1 MNKQRSPASSGSRD
15 FHHLSASFASDCK
28 IQPRH
33 VGKERIGLYALGEDE
48 SDDQPVWKEQ
58 AFDPEDLEGV
68 MKYLRQAIKDNDALL
83 RQAAEV
89 LRPGVPYQD
98 IIDLA
103 DAICVELKLAQE
115 NSPYPEVRACVDPF
129 DDPTIPVLT
138 FRMWVIGIFLVC
150 LGTGVN
156 QFFAQ
161 RMPTIGLSVTSAQL
175 VAYPIGCMMAK
186 YLPEKVFRIGNHPF
200 TLNPGPF
207 NMKEHML
214 ISIMANVS
222 FGGAFA
228 TDIIA
233 VLRIKRFFNNSALAE
248 KIGFQLTLVLSS
260 QLIGYTLAGM
270 TRKFLVYPPAMVW
283 WGNLSEISVLRALH
297 STDKNQSVNGWRIS
311 RLRFFFIYSWTTWI
325 APHNVK
331 LSLITGTVSG
341 LGLNPVPTLDWSFM
355 ALDPI
360 IIPLWS
366 IVGFEALINVYA
378 GACGGFLAICAIYFK
393 NIRST
398 SYLPINTW
406 GVFDR
411 YGAPY
416 NTSMVLDGS
425 GILDQARYEAY
436 SPPYMS
442 ASGIVWVT
450 HEKLFAILASY
461 TAFFALYSSN
471 VVHAALYYRRYIM
484 SGFSHLFSSFQV
496 SYLFKKLKRTS
507 GEKLPKSNI
516 QEDTM
521 YSDVHCR
528 LMQAYPEVP
537 EWWFMLVGVVSIMM
551 AIFMLKYYESEMPT
565 MPIWGLA
572 FSFAIALVL
581 IVPIGIMSAV
591 ASVSATLNVL
601 SELVAGYAL
610 VGRPLGLMLCK
621 TYGYI
626 TTAQAIGYA
635 SDMKIPPKALFVAQ
649 LSGTVLSSLI
659 SIAVLDWQIANIPD
673 LCSPTQSLHFTC
685 PGLDAFFSSSVLWG
699 VVGSRRMFTGPDAP
713 YRFCMYGFLIGAIA
727 PVIPWIFSKIWPRS
741 SWRLV
746 HTPVIFSGFLCYGI
760 LNLGY
765 YTPAIPLALFFQR
778 YVKKRCAA
786 WYEIEKYALTLTA
799 GISSG
804 VAIFG
809 LFYFFALQFN
819 GQNYPWRDAMVQR
832 ALCGV
837 YHERASDPHLGI
849 NRIRQPSLQ
858 VSGGNIM

>member
-1 MNKQRSPASSGSRD
+1 MNKERSQVGSGSKD
-15 FHHLSASFASDCK
+15 FQHLSASFASDCQ
-28 IQPRH
+28 IQPRC
-33 VGKERIGLYALGEDE
+33 VGREKIPLYALCEDS

-58 AFDPEDLEGV
+58 AFNPEDLEGV
-68 MKYLRQAIKDNDALL
+68 IKYLRQAIADNDTLL
-83 RQAAEV
+83 RRAAEV
-89 LRPGVPYQD
+89 LKPGVPYQD

-129 DDPTIPVLT
+129 DDPTVPVLT
-138 FRMWVIGIFLVC
+138 FRMWMIGILLVC

-175 VAYPIGCMMAK
+175 VAYPLGCLMAK
-186 YLPEKVFRIGNHPF
+186 YLPKRVFRVGNRAF

-260 QLIGYTLAGM
+260 QLIGYSLAGM

-297 STDKNQSVNGWRIS
+297 ATDKNESVNGWRIS
-311 RLRFFFIYSWTTWI
+311 RLRFFCISWTTWI

-331 LSLITGTVSG
+331 LSLITGTISG
-341 LGLNPVPTLDWSFM
+341 LGLNPLPTLDWSFM

-360 IIPLWS
+360 ITPLWS
-366 IVGFEALINVYA
+366 IMNFYA
-378 GACGGFLAICAIYFK
+378 GACGGFLAICVIYFK
-393 NIRST
+393 NIRFT

-416 NTSMVLDGS
+416 NTSMVLNTS
-425 GILDQARYEAY
+425 GILDQVRYEAY

-442 ASGIVWVT
+442 ASGIVC
-450 HEKLFAILASY
+450 Y

-484 SGFSHLFSSFQV
+484 SGFSNVLSSFQV
-496 SYLFKKLKRTS
+496 SYFVKNLRRKEGVKRS
-507 GEKLPKSNI
+507 KSSI
-516 QEDTM
+516 QEDTL

-537 EWWFMLVGVVSIMM
+537 EWWFMLVGVVSTMM

-610 VGRPLGLMLCK
+610 VA
-621 TYGYI
+621 YGYI

-635 SDMKIPPKALFVAQ
+635 SDMKIPPKALFAAQ

-659 SIAVLDWQIANIPD
+659 SVAVLDWQITNIPD

-685 PGLDAFFSSSVLWG
+685 PGLDAFFSASVLWG
-699 VVGSRRMFTGPDAP
+699 VVGSQRMFTGPDAP

-727 PVIPWIFSKIWPRS
+727 PVIPWIFWKIWPRS

-746 HTPVIFSGFLCYGI
+746 HTPVIFSGFLSYGI
-760 LNLGY
+760 INLGY

-778 YVKKRCAA
+778 YVKKRYAA
-786 WYEIEKYALTLTA
+786 WYEKYALTLTA

-804 VAIFG
+804 IAIFG

-819 GQNYPWRDAMVQR
+819 GQSYPWRDATAQH
-832 ALCGV
+832 ALCGM
-837 YHERASDPHLGI
+837 YHKRASDPNLGN
-849 NRIRQPSLQ
+849 NRIRLLFSLFRYPEATEHQP
-858 VSGGNIM
+858 N